1 METRDMNNFSTLS
14 GLQQLRVLRLDAS
27 ASPAESASRKLG
39 DAMIARLRRSVPIEL
54 HQRDLN
60 LDARFI
66 DAGWIEANFTPCGE
80 RSKEQSELLRLSDR
94 LIEELNWANHILL
107 TTPMY
112 NFSVPATLKS
122 WIDLVCRAGVTFSYD
137 EDGPMGLLSYKRAEI
152 IVTTGG
158 VALGSETDFVSGYL
172 KHVFT
177 FLGIDDIDI
186 IGADRMNIDAEDS
199 LARAL
204 ARIELGDTG
213 NALAEVA

>member
-204 ARIELGDTG
+204 ARIEIGDTG